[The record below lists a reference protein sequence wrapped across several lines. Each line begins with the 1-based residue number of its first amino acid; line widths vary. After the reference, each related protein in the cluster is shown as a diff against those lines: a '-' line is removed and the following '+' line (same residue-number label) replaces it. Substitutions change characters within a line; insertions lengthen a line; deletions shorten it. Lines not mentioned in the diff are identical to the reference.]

1 MSMKE
6 IASSLLKVKAVIV
19 RRDPPFVW
27 TSGIK
32 APIYTDN
39 RILISYPEYRKQVV
53 DSFLEL
59 IAEKDIEFDVIAGT
73 ATAGIPW
80 AAWLA
85 DRLNVPM
92 IYVRSEKKGH
102 GKENLIEGK
111 LEKGKQVLIVE
122 DLISTGGS
130 SIRTAESL
138 IEAGASVEDVISI
151 FTYELPDA
159 KKNFKQAK
167 LKLNSLTNF
176 SELID
181 IAFENRYITKDDKI
195 SILKWSQNPSEWD

>member
-1 MSMKE
+1 MKE
-6 IASSLLKVKAVIV
+6 IALSLLKTKAVIV

-39 RILISYPEYRKQVV
+39 RILISYPQYRKQVI
-53 DSFLEL
+53 DAFLEL
-59 IAEKDIEFDVIAGT
+59 IAEKDLDFDVIAGT

-80 AAWLA
+80 SSWLA
-85 DRLNVPM
+85 DRLNLPLV
-92 IYVRSEKKGH
+92 YVRSEKKGH

-130 SIRTAESL
+130 SIKTAEAL
-138 IEAGASVEDVISI
+138 IEAGASVEDIISI
-151 FTYELPDA
+151 FTYELPDS
-159 KKNFKQAK
+159 KKNFKNAK
-167 LKLNSLTNF
+167 LKLYTLTSF

-181 IAFENRYITKDDKI
+181 VALDSRYITKDDKI
-195 SILKWSQNPSEWD
+195 SIIKWKDSPWEWD